1 MVGIVNGIAMRTFFR
16 IALIA
21 ALLSSLSA
29 CVVVPAPYYGYGP
42 YYGHHHEYYRN
53 WDQGR

>member
-1 MVGIVNGIAMRTFFR
+1 MVGIVKGIAMRTVFR
-16 IALIA
+16 IAVIA

-42 YYGHHHEYYRN
+42 YYGHYHEYHGD
-53 WDQGR
+53 WDRRH